1 MIDLLREGPVAIRR
15 AREIVWLLSVVWLE
29 ADQRYVKGWSDGAV
43 ALHGLGDIGAV
54 REVEALR
61 RAAFGAGEV
70 ATPAFRGAAA
80 IMLTDQHFD
89 ATAEQGAR
97 DAVVEAHGQAALL
110 DLQDRGGAPAG
121 GAWEADWSDD
131 RVAELAGV
139 APESVREIRESLRWI
154 PPEAR
159 PEARRQ
165 RRVLLLPPERDPLTR
180 VVRMLTLIDPL
191 TGAPYTAEG
200 LLDVVIH
207 TRQLAP
213 PKTPAARR
221 RELATV
227 ALAMR
232 VGWLLLDDWGRLRN
246 PATIATMAPGKYERV
261 LGIVARLGPEVAGRE
276 GRPSRL
282 TPEVVARVEAADPR
296 RFDRRSIFAWLRS
309 WIWSG
314 EGPAS
319 LRTIKGWSAA
329 GKADAEAGR
338 DTLAARFAAAVAR
351 LVDKAPAEPILPS
364 RAELVR
370 YHHAT
375 PQHAAAALAC
385 TVEQIEKA
393 RREHAKV

>member
-1 MIDLLREGPVAIRR
+1 MTGLLPDAPAIRQ
-15 AREIVWLLSVVWLE
+15 AREIVWLLSTVWVE
-29 ADQRYVKGWSDGAV
+29 ADQRYVKGWSDDAAAARTGAT
-43 ALHGLGDIGAV
+43 
-54 REVEALR
+54 VEQVEWLR

-70 ATPAFRGAAA
+70 ATPAFRAAQA

-89 ATAEQGAR
+89 ATAEQDAR
-97 DAVVEAHGQAALL
+97 DAMVETHGQEHMLE
-110 DLQDRGGAPAG
+110 LQRAGAAPAG
-121 GAWEADWSDD
+121 GAWDPDWSDE
-131 RVAELAGV
+131 RVAELTGV
-139 APESVREIRESLRWI
+139 APEFVRQIRESIPWI
-154 PPEAR
+154 PPGAR

-180 VVRMLTLIDPL
+180 VVRMLPLIDPA

-207 TRQLAP
+207 ARQLSP
-213 PKTPAARR
+213 PKTAAARR
-221 RELATV
+221 RELTTI

-232 VGWLLLDDWGRLRN
+232 VGWLLVDDWGRLRN
-246 PATIATMAPGKYERV
+246 PATIATLAPGKYERV

-309 WIWSG
+309 WIWGG
-314 EGPAS
+314 ENPAS
-319 LRTIKGWSAA
+319 LRTVKGWSAA
-329 GKADAEAGR
+329 GKVDADAGR
-338 DTLAARFAAAVAR
+338 DTLAARFVGAVAR
-351 LVDKAPAEPILPS
+351 LIEKAPAEPILPT
-364 RAELVR
+364 RAELAR
-370 YHHAT
+370 YLNAT

-385 TVEQIEKA
+385 TVEQIEEA